1 MRYLFESPKKPKER
15 KPENM
20 ASSITAKVL
29 EIRKESI
36 KNCMGDFN
44 SMSHRQHYIET
55 IDGVSYYDDAQ
66 AESVNATWF
75 TFENILNPVIWIVG
89 GSCHNN
95 YSELIET
102 AKQKVKAIVSL
113 GNEKEVIE
121 MTFKGV
127 VNEIYEASDLAEA
140 VKISS
145 IIADENDLVLFSPA
159 CKDQEMR
166 FDERG
171 NSFVKEVKS
180 LNSQFSPLN

>member
-1 MRYLFESPKKPKER
+1 MRYLFESPKKTATR

-44 SMSHRQHYIET
+44 TLSHRQRYIDT
-55 IDGVSYYDDAQ
+55 IDGVLYYDDAQ

-75 TFENILNPVIWIVG
+75 TFENIVNPVVWIVG

-102 AKQKVKAIVSL
+102 AKHKVKAISVS
-113 GNEKEVIE
+113 GRRKR
-121 MTFKGV
+121 T
-127 VNEIYEASDLAEA
+127 S
-140 VKISS
+140 
-145 IIADENDLVLFSPA
+145 
-159 CKDQEMR
+159 R
-166 FDERG
+166 
-171 NSFVKEVKS
+171 
-180 LNSQFSPLN
+180 

>member
-1 MRYLFESPKKPKER
+1 MRYLFESPKKTATR

-44 SMSHRQHYIET
+44 TLSHRQRYIDT
-55 IDGVSYYDDAQ
+55 IDGVLYYDDAQ

-75 TFENILNPVIWIVG
+75 TFENIVNPVVWIVG

-102 AKQKVKAIVSL
+102 AKHKVKAIISL
-113 GNEKEVIE
+113 GSEKENIE
-121 MTFKGV
+121 MTFRGV
-127 VNEIYEASDLAEA
+127 VNEIYEAPDIAEA
-140 VKISS
+140 VKMAS
-145 IIADENDLVLFSPA
+145 IIAEKNDMVLFSPS
-159 CKDQEMR
+159 CKDQEM
-166 FDERG
+166 DHNNRG
-171 NSFVKEVKS
+171 DLFVKEVKE
-180 LNSQFSPLN
+180 LTKAQ

>member
-1 MRYLFESPKKPKER
+1 MRYLFESPKKAVAR

-36 KNCMGDFN
+36 KGCMGDFT

-55 IDGVSYYDDAQ
+55 IDGVAYYDDAQ

-75 TFENILNPVIWIVG
+75 TFENIVNPVVWIVG

-102 AKQKVKAIVSL
+102 AKRKVKAIVSL
-113 GNEKEVIE
+113 GHEKENIE
-121 MTFKGV
+121 MTFKGN
-127 VNEIYEASDLAEA
+127 VNEIYEAADIAEA
-140 VKISS
+140 VNIAS
-145 IIADENDLVLFSPA
+145 IIAQENDIVLFSPA
-159 CKDQEMR
+159 CKDQEMGYA
-166 FDERG
+166 ERG
-171 NSFVKEVKS
+171 EAFVNEVKK
-180 LNSQFSPLN
+180 LTAN

>member
-1 MRYLFESPKKPKER
+1 MRYLFESPNKPKER

-36 KNCMGDFN
+36 KNCMGDLV
-44 SMSHRQHYIET
+44 SMNHRQHYIET

-75 TFENILNPVIWIVG
+75 TFENIVNPVVWIVG

-102 AKQKVKAIVSL
+102 ARKKVKTIISI
-113 GNEKEVIE
+113 GSEQESIE
-121 MTFKGV
+121 MTFRGV
-127 VNEIYEASDLAEA
+127 VKEIYSANSIEDAVNMASILAE
-140 VKISS
+140 
-145 IIADENDLVLFSPA
+145 ENDLVLFSPA
-159 CKDQEMR
+159 CKDKELNS
-166 FDERG
+166 DARG
-171 NSFVKEVKS
+171 NRFIEKVKT
-180 LNSQFSPLN
+180 LNS

>member
-1 MRYLFESPKKPKER
+1 MRYLFESPKKTIAPKP
-15 KPENM
+15 KNM
-20 ASSITAKVL
+20 ASNITAKVL

-36 KNCMGDFN
+36 KNCMGDFT

-75 TFENILNPVIWIVG
+75 TFENIVNPVVWIVG
-89 GSCHNN
+89 GSCHSN

-102 AKQKVKAIVSL
+102 AKRKVKAIVSL
-113 GNEKEVIE
+113 GPEKENIE

-127 VNEIYEASDLAEA
+127 VNEIYEASDLTEA
-140 VKISS
+140 VRISS
-145 IIADENDLVLFSPA
+145 IIAEENDLVLFSPA
-159 CKDQEMR
+159 CKDQNMC

-171 NSFVKEVKS
+171 NAFIKEVNA
-180 LNSQFSPLN
+180 LNSQI